1 MNMNDGAGGG
11 AAAELLGDMGAGA
24 GAAGDQGEQ
33 GGGGAGDQGGGGG
46 GDQGGAD
53 PDWYSQLSTEV
64 ADGEKASLFDFV
76 KARGA
81 KTVDQLAQA
90 LRDAQRT
97 IHDKGLIKL
106 PGEGATDDERAAF
119 HKAIGVP
126 ETVEGYEI
134 EGPQDADG
142 NPVELDKG
150 LLDRLK
156 ATALKAG
163 ASADT
168 FKALV
173 QDVVA
178 YQMEQLGAVNAEQQQ
193 EARDWARSQGDKQ
206 SAKLAAVDRGAVALG
221 LEDGEVLK
229 LRSSLGPKRTLDLLA
244 RLGEGVGE
252 DVLTG
257 GAGSRQA
264 FVNGDQ
270 AQSQIDEMKAD
281 PATRAAIMVR
291 GSPEHTRYNR
301 LLAIVGEAAN
311 RRANAG

>member
-1 MNMNDGAGGG
+1 MSDGDNNPLSGGG
-11 AAAELLGDMGAGA
+11 AAAALLGDDPAKQVAADPAAGA
-24 GAAGDQGEQ
+24 DLAADPAAVDQG
-33 GGGGAGDQGGGGG
+33 A
-46 GDQGGAD
+46 AD
-53 PDWYSQLSTEV
+53 PDWYNQLSTDV
-64 ADGEKASLFDFV
+64 AEGEKASLFDFV

-106 PGEGATDDERAAF
+106 PGEGASDEDRAAF
-119 HKAIGVP
+119 NKAIGVP
-126 ETVEGYEI
+126 DNVEGYTI
-134 EGPQDADG
+134 EAPQDAEG

-156 ATALKAG
+156 ATALKSG
-163 ASADT
+163 APAET

-178 YQMEQLGAVNAEQQQ
+178 YQMEQLAGVNAEQQQ

-229 LRSSLGPKRTLDLLA
+229 LRSSLGPKRTMDLLA

-257 GAGSRQA
+257 GTVSRQA
-264 FVNGDQ
+264 FVNADQ
-270 AQSQIDEMKAD
+270 AQSQIDAMMKD
-281 PATRAAIMVR
+281 PAARAAIFIK
-291 GSPEHTRYNR
+291 GSPENTRYQR
-301 LLAIVGEAAN
+301 LLAIAGEGAN
-311 RRANAG
+311 RRASAG